1 MNTTPG
7 PWYVRRF
14 SPEEVREA
22 NYIDIVNIPD
32 GKLSDYPDG
41 WLIAEIDA
49 EHPVDIANARLIA
62 AAPSL
67 LEALEAVEWVAISGY
82 DNICPSCA
90 HFWKATGHHDDCK
103 LQAAIQLAK
112 GEKP

>member
-1 MNTTPG
+1 MTTTPG

-32 GKLSDYPDG
+32 GKLSDYPNG

-49 EHPVDIANARLIA
+49 EHPVDIANAHLLA

-67 LEALEAVEWVAISGY
+67 LEALEDIMEFSLKANKV
-82 DNICPSCA
+82 
-90 HFWKATGHHDDCK
+90 ATGRGTQVTTTIGMMAQD
-103 LQAAIQLAK
+103 AIQLAK
-112 GEKP
+112 GETP